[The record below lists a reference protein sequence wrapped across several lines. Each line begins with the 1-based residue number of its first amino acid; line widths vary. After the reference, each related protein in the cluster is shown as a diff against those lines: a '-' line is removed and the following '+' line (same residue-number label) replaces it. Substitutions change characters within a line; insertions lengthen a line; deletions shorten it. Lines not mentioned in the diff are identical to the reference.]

1 MPTALQ
7 AQKMTFPA
15 LQIRVPAG
23 LSMATLLA
31 AILACALAAPVLLQ
45 PQADRGPNLPVSPE
59 AAVEAGTGPTL
70 ADPARRSRCTA
81 VLRESAALRRSLS
94 RCADSFAA
102 SEARAGTLARRFR
115 ASNRRADRLVREN
128 AELRARLEATPGCSP
143 ETVRAL
149 AGSIPAI
156 RPAAVWVNGNLR
168 TAPYRPEPMHQ
179 AYPPPLPLSGTWAR
193 AQRCIT

>member
-7 AQKMTFPA
+7 ARKMTFPA
-15 LQIRVPAG
+15 LQIRPPAG
-23 LSMATLLA
+23 LRLATLLA
-31 AILACALAAPVLLQ
+31 AILACELAAPVLRQ
-45 PQADRGPNLPVSPE
+45 PQVDMGHDLPVSPQ
-59 AAVEAGTGPTL
+59 AAVETGTGPTL

-128 AELRARLEATPGCSP
+128 TELRARLEATP

-156 RPAAVWVNGNLR
+156 RPTAVWVNGNLR

-179 AYPPPLPLSGTWAR
+179 AYPPPLPLSGTWAC
-193 AQRCIT
+193 AQRCVT